1 MDLYRLKG
9 YGHSKIDFYIALYVI
24 FRIIEKRRKR
34 LPHVDA
40 LLRNGN

>member
-24 FRIIEKRRKR
+24 FSIIEKSRER
-34 LPHVDA
+34 LPHVGA